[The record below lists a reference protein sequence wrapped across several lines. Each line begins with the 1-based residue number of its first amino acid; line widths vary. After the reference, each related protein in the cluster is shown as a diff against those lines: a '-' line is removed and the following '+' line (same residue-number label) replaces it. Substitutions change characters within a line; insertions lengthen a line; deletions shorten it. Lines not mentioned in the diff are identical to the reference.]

1 MNRQVIRTPNFA
13 SDAAALILQAARLAF
28 AERGEFRIALAGGN
42 TPRPIYAEFGRTAH
56 DLSWERVRFTFGD
69 ERCVPPDDAQ
79 SNYRMARESLFE
91 PGKIP
96 EKSIL
101 RMRGEID
108 PQLAAQEYEDELALL
123 ATQHGETI
131 YRHDLV
137 LLGMGDDGHTASLFP
152 GTAALQEQLRRVQA
166 NFVPRLESW
175 RLTMTLPLLNQARH
189 VLFLVSGDKNRELL
203 EKVIAGDTR
212 YPAALVNPPHGQ
224 LTWMIGE
231 RA

>member
-1 MNRQVIRTPNFA
+1 MQWA
-13 SDAAALILQAARLAF
+13 SVWANQLGSQA
-28 AERGEFRIALAGGN
+28 
-42 TPRPIYAEFGRTAH
+42 
-56 DLSWERVRFTFGD
+56 V
-69 ERCVPPDDAQ
+69 
-79 SNYRMARESLFE
+79 
-91 PGKIP
+91 
-96 EKSIL
+96 
-101 RMRGEID
+101 EID

-189 VLFLVSGDKNRELL
+189 VLFLVSGAKNRELL

-212 YPAALVNPPHGQ
+212 YPAALVNPPNGQ